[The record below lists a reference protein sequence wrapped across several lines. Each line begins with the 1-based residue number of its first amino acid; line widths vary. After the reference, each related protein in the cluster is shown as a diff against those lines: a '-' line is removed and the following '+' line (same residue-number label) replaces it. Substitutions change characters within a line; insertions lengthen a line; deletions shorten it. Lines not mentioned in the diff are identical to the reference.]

1 MPGFEEDV
9 AYPAYLDPPRPDA
22 DETLPSQVHPSYP
35 FGRPKV
41 GSKLGL
47 TGPNAHGGASV
58 SKQAGNLLLPNERE
72 DVWTE
77 MDMGAVLEKPD
88 GKEVP
93 PVMAVCRRCR
103 IDAGADDRARSDLRL
118 QARRCCGQDICRPHA
133 LLISDTT

>member
-9 AYPAYLDPPRPDA
+9 AYPAYLEPPRPDA

-93 PVMAVCRRCR
+93 PVMAVSQS
-103 IDAGADDRARSDLRL
+103 IDG
-118 QARRCCGQDICRPHA
+118 HF
-133 LLISDTT
+133 